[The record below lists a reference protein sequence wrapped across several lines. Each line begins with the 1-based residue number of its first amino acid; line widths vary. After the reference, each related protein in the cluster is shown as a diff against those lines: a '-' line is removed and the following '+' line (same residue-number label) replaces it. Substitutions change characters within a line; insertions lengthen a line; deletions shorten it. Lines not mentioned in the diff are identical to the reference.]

1 MWTLEKQSSA
11 CINIRMDAP
20 TRNFEA
26 FFLLSSDRHHDSVH
40 NCTDLEL
47 EHLQE
52 AVSRQAGILD
62 FGDLFDGMQGRDD
75 PRRDPALDLKAKF
88 ANEDYFDAIINDAVE
103 FYEPFSENIIL
114 LGQGNHETAVR
125 KKNGVNLTSNL
136 AIRINE
142 RNNSNIFSGGY
153 SGWVRFLFK
162 RHGSRQE
169 IRLKWHHG
177 YGGGGGSTKGTSQS
191 MKYAV
196 QNPDAHIIATG
207 HTHDH
212 WILPIARERLK
223 SNGQVSIDEQLHIRC
238 GTYKN
243 EWGDGTEG
251 WAVEKNISPKPL
263 GAVWLRFFMR
273 NRQIQYE
280 AIRAV

>member
-47 EHLQE
+47 QHLQE

-62 FGDLFDGMQGRDD
+62 FGDLFDGMQGWDD

-177 YGGGGGSTKGTSQS
+177 YGGGGG
-191 MKYAV
+191 
-196 QNPDAHIIATG
+196 
-207 HTHDH
+207 
-212 WILPIARERLK
+212 
-223 SNGQVSIDEQLHIRC
+223 
-238 GTYKN
+238 
-243 EWGDGTEG
+243 
-251 WAVEKNISPKPL
+251 
-263 GAVWLRFFMR
+263 
-273 NRQIQYE
+273 
-280 AIRAV
+280 